1 MNGFVLADADSFYAS
16 CERVFD
22 PKLMGRPVVV
32 LSNNDG
38 CVVARSSN
46 YELYASLSRRMM
58 SVMDRYMAGRGAYSI
73 DECFLMPPDH
83 AVDTT
88 CRLMR
93 TAVLRGV
100 GVPVTVT
107 CAPTRTLAKI
117 LSHWAKHTP
126 ATGGVAVWDG
136 LPAGLTEEIMAAT
149 PVGEVW
155 GVGRLLEPKLMGL
168 NATTALRLRGM
179 DPAFVRRRFG
189 LNLMR
194 TVLELQGTPCI
205 SLDGFDAIK
214 GRREHQIMCSRMF
227 GHSITKME
235 ELAGAVSVYAQQ
247 ATARLLRQHGLTR
260 LIGVWCATSPFRDD
274 YRIAGGYGRP
284 LDPTDDPITVSRIA
298 VDVARAHA
306 RPGYRWVRAGGCS
319 PTWPTGT
326 ISTRWTAWG
335 RCATG
340 DCPRRSMRSTASSAR
355 CTPASAGETYAD
367 KDERMRKPAEHGEPD
382 AAGCHQEP
390 RHDGTKSPWH
400 TPADPDMGLV
410 PVSN

>member
-1 MNGFVLADADSFYAS
+1 M
-16 CERVFD
+16 
-22 PKLMGRPVVV
+22 
-32 LSNNDG
+32 
-38 CVVARSSN
+38 
-46 YELYASLSRRMM
+46 
-58 SVMDRYMAGRGAYSI
+58 
-73 DECFLMPPDH
+73 
-83 AVDTT
+83 
-88 CRLMR
+88 
-93 TAVLRGV
+93 LRGV
-100 GVPVTVT
+100 GVPATVT

-205 SLDGFDAIK
+205 SLDGFDAIE

-227 GHSITKME
+227 GYSITKME

-306 RPGYRWVRAGGCS
+306 RPDYRWVRAGVMLSDLADRDHFDTLDGLGPVRDRGLSEALDAVNRKFGTMHAGIGWGDIRGQGRADAETGGTWRTRRGRLS
-319 PTWPTGT
+319 PRAT
-326 ISTRWTAWG
+326 TRWDEIAV
-335 RCATG
+335 AH
-340 DCPRRSMRSTASSAR
+340 AR
-355 CTPASAGETYAD
+355 
-367 KDERMRKPAEHGEPD
+367 
-382 AAGCHQEP
+382 
-390 RHDGTKSPWH
+390 
-400 TPADPDMGLV
+400 
-410 PVSN
+410 

>member
-1 MNGFVLADADSFYAS
+1 
-16 CERVFD
+16 
-22 PKLMGRPVVV
+22 MGRPVVV

-155 GVGRLLEPKLMGL
+155 GVGRLLEPKFMGL

-205 SLDGFDAIK
+205 SLDGFDAIE

-247 ATARLLRQHGLTR
+247 ATARLPAAWADPAHRRLVRDQPLPRRLSDCRRVWPSAGSDRRPDHGLAHRRRRSTR
-260 LIGVWCATSPFRDD
+260 PCEAWLSLGSSRGDALRPGRPGPFRHVGRPGAGARQGTVRGARCGQPQVRHDARRHRLGRHTRTRTSGCGNRRNMANQTRQAVTKSHDTMGRNRRGTRPLTQTWVWCLFQTN
-274 YRIAGGYGRP
+274 GRQ
-284 LDPTDDPITVSRIA
+284 LAMLASCSA
-298 VDVARAHA
+298 LGDV
-306 RPGYRWVRAGGCS
+306 
-319 PTWPTGT
+319 
-326 ISTRWTAWG
+326 
-335 RCATG
+335 
-340 DCPRRSMRSTASSAR
+340 
-355 CTPASAGETYAD
+355 
-367 KDERMRKPAEHGEPD
+367 
-382 AAGCHQEP
+382 
-390 RHDGTKSPWH
+390 
-400 TPADPDMGLV
+400 L
-410 PVSN
+410 PV